1 MEAGASP
8 QVAVLGG
15 ATIAGFFAAA
25 CRRASCAPL
34 PLAPLSQSWHRTC
47 IVVRVSMLTLS

>member
-47 IVVRVSMLTLS
+47 IVVRVSMLPLS